1 MEADWDVEIG
11 RDVPSIVVP
20 WEGFFDLRGGPCTT
34 AQIPEVVSHPAL
46 DEALIKLN
54 ANGSPVFTSK
64 CDVWSLEREE
74 IDSYEFG
81 SRPENAFSGL
91 ASYIDV
97 LLRDPEKF
105 LSFQFHEQLVR
116 RITEQLRAVVL
127 TNGRADLVARP
138 ATIHSAS
145 GFGVTV
151 YAAGCG
157 AEKDTAYAS
166 WESVLQAVVN
176 ATINV
181 SLLLPPGASSS
192 IG

>member
-11 RDVPSIVVP
+11 RDVPSIIVP
-20 WEGFFDLRGGPCTT
+20 WEGFFDLREGPCTT
-34 AQIPEVVSHPAL
+34 AQIPEAVSHPAL

-54 ANGSPVFTSK
+54 ANESPVFTSK
-64 CDVWSLEREE
+64 CDVWNLEREE

-81 SRPENAFSGL
+81 ARPKHAFSGL

-105 LSFQFHEQLVR
+105 QSFQFHEQLVR
-116 RITEQLRAVVL
+116 WISEKLRAVEL
-127 TNGRADLVARP
+127 TNGRTDLVVRP

-145 GFGVTV
+145 GFGITV

-157 AEKDTAYAS
+157 AEKDHAYSS
-166 WESVLQAVVN
+166 WESVLQNAVN